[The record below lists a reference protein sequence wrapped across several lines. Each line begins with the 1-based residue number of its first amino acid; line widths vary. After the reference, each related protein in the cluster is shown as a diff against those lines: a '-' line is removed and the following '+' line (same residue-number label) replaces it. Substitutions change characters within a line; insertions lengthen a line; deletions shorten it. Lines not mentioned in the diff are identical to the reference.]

1 MAQGIQLK
9 LTDSDNVIVEGEAQ
23 AASRLL
29 GRSIR
34 EGSRITFIEAAYLVY
49 IGAARIISIN
59 GEELSFRDLMRRAL
73 SKNPYAWVEFEVY
86 YDLRKR
92 GKLPVPG
99 PRQHSLLL
107 RRSKKDPRYTH
118 YILILEESR
127 RIEIETLLSFVEEA
141 LHNQWEPLVAIVDR
155 YGDITYYS
163 VRSIYP
169 RRKATSL
176 DAETGGLPPVS
187 RSISPSY

>member
-1 MAQGIQLK
+1 MGQGIQLR
-9 LTDSDNVIVEGEAQ
+9 LTADNSVIVEKEAQ

-34 EGSRITFIEAAYLVY
+34 EGARITLIEAAYLVY
-49 IGAARIISIN
+49 IGAAKVASIN
-59 GEELSFRDLMRRAL
+59 GKELSFRDLMRHAL
-73 SKNPYAWVEFEVY
+73 TKNPYAWVEFEVY

-99 PRQHSLLL
+99 PRPHSLLL

-127 RIEIETLLSFVEEA
+127 RIEIETLTSFVEEA

-169 RRKATSL
+169 RRRATLNTES
-176 DAETGGLPPVS
+176 
-187 RSISPSY
+187 